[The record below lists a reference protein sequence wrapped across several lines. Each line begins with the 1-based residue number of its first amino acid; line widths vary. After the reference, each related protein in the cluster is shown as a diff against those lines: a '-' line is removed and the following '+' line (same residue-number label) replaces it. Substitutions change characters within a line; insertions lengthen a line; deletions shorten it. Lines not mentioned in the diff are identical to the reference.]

1 MLLLLACAP
10 SGPDY
15 GAYAPLIKTKREA
28 IAADPCNEKAVEAL
42 ATSLQK
48 AGHVEEAVPVV
59 EAYAAGCPATQEF
72 EDFEVS
78 FGRDA
83 KVWTL
88 ALAVHDKRVADRPS
102 DPALRASRAELR
114 EAAGDMPG
122 ALRDLRQATLLRE
135 REARAEAL
143 KDLALAQTRAGKPCE
158 AWQSWT
164 VVAATSR
171 KLKGEAQLAAHKLL
185 AEPACANQ
193 PVSGESK
200 VKRGELAGWW
210 TFPVALDGKELALGG
225 DTSSLVTV
233 VSEAAAQ
240 RVGLSATGDPWFLRS
255 FQGTV
260 AGPMLHVAQ
269 MRIGETIIP
278 DVDVVVLPSVPDG
291 LDGMIGGDVLSRV
304 ELKEV
309 AGTNWKVVGR

>member
-15 GAYAPLIKTKREA
+15 GAYAPLIKQKREVL
-28 IAADPCNEKAVEAL
+28 AAEPCNEQAVESL

-48 AGHVEEAVPVV
+48 AGHLDEAVPAVKG
-59 EAYAAGCPATQEF
+59 YAAACPASQEF
-72 EDFEVS
+72 EDFEVA

-83 KVWTL
+83 KVWEL
-88 ALAVHDKRVADRPS
+88 ALSVHDKRVADRPS
-102 DPALRASRAELR
+102 DPTLRASRAELR
-114 EAAGDMPG
+114 EAAGDLPG
-122 ALRDLRQATLLRE
+122 ALRDLRQASLLRE

-143 KDLALAQTRAGKPCE
+143 KDLALMQVRAGKPCD

-164 VVAATSR
+164 IVAATSR

-185 AEPACANQ
+185 VDPACANQ
-193 PVSGESK
+193 PVSGESTF
-200 VKRGELAGWW
+200 KRGELAGWW

-233 VSEAAAQ
+233 VAEAAAQ
-240 RVGLSATGDPWFLRS
+240 RLGLSATGDPWFLRS

-260 AGPMLHVAQ
+260 AGLMLHVAE
-269 MRIGETIIP
+269 MRIGETIIR
-278 DVDVVVLPSVPDG
+278 DVDVVVLPTVPDG

-309 AGTNWKVVGR
+309 SGTNWKVVGR